1 LALFIV
7 LAFAGRFSR
16 GSDLLS
22 FACSKESKQRKEH
35 PATRVPLGF
44 AAQIPSGQPAVL
56 DHREGPQNSLR
67 GCAAPF
73 KQLRPIR

>member
-1 LALFIV
+1 MIV
-7 LAFAGRFSR
+7 LILAGRLSR

-67 GCAAPF
+67 GGAAPF
-73 KQLRPIR
+73 KQLRPVR